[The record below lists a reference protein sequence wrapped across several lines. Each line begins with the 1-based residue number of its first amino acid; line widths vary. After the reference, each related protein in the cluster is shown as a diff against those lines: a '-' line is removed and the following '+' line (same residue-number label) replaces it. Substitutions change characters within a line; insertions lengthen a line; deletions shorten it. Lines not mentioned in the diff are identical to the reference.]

1 MEQQH
6 VEIDI
11 WMIDSDKISIEKL
24 LRLSLMSIEE
34 QIIIDYNEIDN

>member
-11 WMIDSDKISIEKL
+11 WMIDPDKITVEEL
-24 LRLSLMSIEE
+24 LKLSLMSIEE